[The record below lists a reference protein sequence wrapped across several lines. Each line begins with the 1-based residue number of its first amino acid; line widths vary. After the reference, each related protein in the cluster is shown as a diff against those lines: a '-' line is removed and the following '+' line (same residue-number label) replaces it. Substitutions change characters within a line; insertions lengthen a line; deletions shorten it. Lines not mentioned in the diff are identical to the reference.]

1 MSEFEEFLTFFPVI
15 ELPVNISSEYF
26 SLFSSFNKPLPRLLT
41 DKFLIDEN
49 KDLSEEDYSET
60 EYIACFRLNENQNF
74 NAVVYLKISLLTYE
88 YYLHTFDNAGRTI
101 STQVIS
107 SLNSDGSI
115 IKETA
120 AMIDESLRIWKME
133 SVSDGSFNFD
143 PANNLFESFYLSESG
158 EIIKK

>member
-1 MSEFEEFLTFFPVI
+1 MSEFEDFLSYFPLI

-49 KDLSEEDYSET
+49 KDISEEDYSET

-133 SVSDGSFNFD
+133 SVSDGSFNLD

>member
-1 MSEFEEFLTFFPVI
+1 MSEFEDFLSYFPLI

-26 SLFSSFNKPLPRLLT
+26 SIFSSFNKPLPWLLT

-49 KDLSEEDYSET
+49 KDISEEDYSET